1 LVPDLLFTPSSIFLI
16 TIPSSINQPGF
27 LYKKKIMFSRR
38 LIALTV
44 RTPCACRATAAAA
57 PFSTTAAVQSGHN
70 KWSTIKHDKAKNDAQ
85 RNKVNLKC
93 ASQIAVAARVGG
105 SIDPA
110 INFRLATAIEQ
121 ANRQNVPKK
130 IIESAIKRG
139 GGISASGGA
148 VTATEMP
155 VYEGIG
161 PGGVAFVV
169 ETLTDN
175 KNRTVG
181 QVKAAFTKA
190 GGVLSPTAYLF
201 ARRGWIE
208 VHAKPEETSVDDA
221 FETLVD
227 LGAEDLEQVERD
239 PNEEAVPP
247 AEAEGLVYAVYTSD
261 KDTGKVA
268 KALADAGYRVK
279 DMGIE
284 YVPNEDTAVPALAD
298 AAQRVAFE
306 KLCAALD
313 DIDDVVDFYTNLI

>member
-1 LVPDLLFTPSSIFLI
+1 
-16 TIPSSINQPGF
+16 
-27 LYKKKIMFSRR
+27 MFSHR
-38 LIALTV
+38 LVTFTSRVPFRA
-44 RTPCACRATAAAA
+44 CACAA
-57 PFSTTAAVQSGHN
+57 PFSTTAVVRSGHN

-93 ASQIAVAARVGG
+93 ASLIAVAARVGG
-105 SIDPA
+105 SIDPS

-139 GGISASGGA
+139 GGISTSGGTAA
-148 VTATEMP
+148 VTEMP
-155 VYEGIG
+155 VYEGMG

-181 QVKAAFTKA
+181 QVKAAFSKV
-190 GGVLSPTAYLF
+190 GGVMSPTAYLF

-208 VHAKPEETSVDDA
+208 VHAKPGETSVDDA

-227 LGAEDLEQVERD
+227 LGAEDLEQVERG
-239 PNEEAVPP
+239 PEEEVP
-247 AEAEGLVYAVYTSD
+247 EDEGLIYAVYTSD

-268 KALADAGYRVK
+268 KALVDAGYRVK
-279 DMGIE
+279 DLGIE
-284 YVPNEDTAVPALAD
+284 YSPNADTAVPALTD
-298 AAQRVAFE
+298 AAQRAAYE

-313 DIDDVVDFYTNLI
+313 DIDDVVDFYTNLTE

>member
-1 LVPDLLFTPSSIFLI
+1 
-16 TIPSSINQPGF
+16 
-27 LYKKKIMFSRR
+27 MFSRR
-38 LIALTV
+38 LIALTARV
-44 RTPCACRATAAAA
+44 PCGCRAAA
-57 PFSTTAAVQSGHN
+57 PFSTTAVVQSGHN

-93 ASQIAVAARVGG
+93 ASLIAVAARVGG
-105 SIDPA
+105 SIDPS

-139 GGISASGGA
+139 GGISTSGQA
-148 VTATEMP
+148 AAATEMP

-181 QVKAAFTKA
+181 QVKAAFTKV

-208 VHAKPEETSVDDA
+208 VHAKPDETSVDDA
-221 FETLVD
+221 FEALVD
-227 LGAEDLEQVERD
+227 LGAEDLEQVEHD
-239 PNEEAVPP
+239 PNDEVP
-247 AEAEGLVYAVYTSD
+247 AEGEGLVYAVYTSD

-284 YVPNEDTAVPALAD
+284 YVPNADTAVPALAD

-313 DIDDVVDFYTNLI
+313 DIDDVVDIYTNLTE